1 MCAQPLFHKS
11 PIIPVALKQC
21 SLLSMK
27 DADRFTGVVTMG
39 EQDEN
44 VRRSP
49 FTTNASGDPST
60 RTVPILH
67 PSIQTA
73 TSSPGDPMDV
83 TSPTMAAMGPPA
95 RSSPEDE
102 ANGVRDQAGIV
113 EEQGHNSNMLGPNA
127 AVAAQAGAQ
136 QPKVV
141 QTAFIHKLY
150 K

>member
-1 MCAQPLFHKS
+1 MA
-11 PIIPVALKQC
+11 
-21 SLLSMK
+21 
-27 DADRFTGVVTMG
+27 DADCFAGVVTMG

-49 FTTNASGDPST
+49 FMTNASSDSST

-102 ANGVRDQAGIV
+102 ANGVRDHAGIA
-113 EEQGHNSNMLGPNA
+113 EEQGPNANMLGPNA